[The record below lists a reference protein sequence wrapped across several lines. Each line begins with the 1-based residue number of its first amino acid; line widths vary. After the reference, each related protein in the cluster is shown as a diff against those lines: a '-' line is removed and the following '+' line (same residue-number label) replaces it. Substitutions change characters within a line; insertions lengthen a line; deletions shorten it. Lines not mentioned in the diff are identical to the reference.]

1 MLAELERDRG
11 PAARLPRPHGGTRID
26 PGRRRKAGKPAGG
39 QPLWDWLVA
48 RFGAGALDVPLGPAA
63 HRIRIAWT
71 VATMERG
78 GASAQEIA
86 TRLGITTR
94 SVARHR
100 HRLHQRAYLTASTRK
115 PAR

>member
-1 MLAELERDRG
+1 MTRAPVPSLEFPTCAEARSIGAHIVPWLVELERACG
-11 PAARLPRPHGGTRID
+11 AA
-26 PGRRRKAGKPAGG
+26 
-39 QPLWDWLVA
+39 
-48 RFGAGALDVPLGPAA
+48 ALAV
-63 HRIRIAWT
+63 
-71 VATMERG
+71 MEHD

-100 HRLHQRAYLTASTRK
+100 HRLHQRAALTASTRK